1 MRFTIVAA
9 ILLIAGTARSEQW
22 LQRYHDAQHTSFIN
36 VPVDPL
42 MTENFR
48 YIFDPT
54 EVPLG
59 RGVHLIHYTDPKIE
73 ANGDMLVPIIERNAG
88 GVVTGSSVRKLS
100 GGVEVWTY
108 PSDFVRQPN
117 GAWEPV
123 FDFAVKDNLVYV
135 MGRYGCIWILSDA
148 DGTVQGHRCSTEP
161 VDPTGENIWIT
172 SPFTIDGN
180 GNIFWTIRSSSSLIG
195 SSIVML
201 DASGNITASALA
213 NLAGTGQIAG
223 ANAAPAV
230 SFDNGTLYVAT
241 TLSGQT
247 GGKLVA
253 LDLTDPTLQTVTWIA
268 PLNPGGAC
276 REARLNDSG
285 TSSPI
290 ALPDGGAGIGG
301 WNTSPSSEGWYY
313 SFDSTGSLRGCYP
326 FGWDD
331 TMGQVVLNGTTY
343 LVGKHNHY
351 TLGSS
356 ACNNTI
362 DPPVPA
368 PCFEI
373 VVLDSTTMVKLW
385 SYIGTE
391 LQPSGVPYEFCID
404 APTLYKQTQPDG
416 TEVGYVV
423 APSESGTLYSL
434 QLFSNPPL
442 ETHLTAG
449 GPQDAAYVP
458 TVSIGGNAYT
468 INHGQVV
475 GIGR

>member
-1 MRFTIVAA
+1 MRFTIIAA
-9 ILLIAGTARSEQW
+9 TLLIAGTARSEQW
-22 LQRYHDAQHTSFIN
+22 LQRYHDPQHTSFIG

-42 MTENFR
+42 VSENFR

-59 RGVHLIHYTDPKIE
+59 ENVHLIHYTDPKIE
-73 ANGDMLVPIIERNAG
+73 ANGDMLVPVIERNPS
-88 GVVTGSSVRKLS
+88 GVVTRSSVRKLS
-100 GGVEVWTY
+100 GGAEVWTY
-108 PSDFVRQPN
+108 TSDFVRQPTS
-117 GAWEPV
+117 AWEPV

-135 MGRYGCIWILSDA
+135 MGRYGCVWVLNDA

-161 VDPTGENIWIT
+161 VDPTGENIWIN

-180 GNIFWTIRSSSSLIG
+180 GNIFWTIRSSSTLIG

-201 DASGNITASALA
+201 DASGNITASSLA
-213 NLAGTGQIAG
+213 SLAGTGQIAG
-223 ANAAPAV
+223 NNAAPAV

-241 TLSGQT
+241 TLAGQS

-253 LDLTDPTLQTVTWIA
+253 LDLTDATLQTVTWIA

-313 SFDSTGSLRGCYP
+313 SFDSSGSLRGCYP

-331 TMGQVVLNGTTY
+331 TMGQVSLNGTNY

-351 TLGSS
+351 TAGTM
-356 ACNNTI
+356 CDNGI
-362 DPPVPA
+362 DPPMA
-368 PCFEI
+368 SPCYEI
-373 VVLDSTTMVKLW
+373 VVLDSTTMVKQW

-391 LQPSGVPYEFCID
+391 RMPSGALYEFCID
-404 APTLYKQTQPDG
+404 APTLYKTTNPDG
-416 TEVGYVV
+416 TEVGFVV

-434 QLFSNPPL
+434 KLFSNPPE
-442 ETHLTAG
+442 ETHLSAG
-449 GPQDAAYVP
+449 GPQNAAYVP
-458 TVSIGGNAYT
+458 TVSIGGTAYT

-475 GIGR
+475 GIGQ